1 MADKYCSTCFKTG
14 EELDEALQ
22 KALECNNNA
31 ERAEAARTAAEEAA
45 VRAEEAAE
53 RTEQG
58 GGSEDVAEL
67 TERVETL
74 EAQAEQLP
82 TVLSTLGDKVTACEA
97 TAGMAYEVAGR
108 AALRLN
114 ALEANTTSVD
124 MSAFDASGVIVE
136 TRENGI
142 VVTYS
147 MSFDENGNPTK
158 ITEVRSD
165 APDTTYV
172 TTLTW

>member
-14 EELDEALQ
+14 EELDAALM
-22 KALECNNNA
+22 KALECNDNA

-45 VRAEEAAE
+45 ARAEEAAE

-58 GGSEDVAEL
+58 GGSGDVAEL
-67 TERVETL
+67 TERVEAL
-74 EAQAEQLP
+74 EGQAEQLP
-82 TVLSTLGDKVTACEA
+82 TVLTALENKVTACET
-97 TAGMAYEVAGR
+97 TAGLAFETAGK

-136 TRENGI
+136 TLENGV
-142 VVTYS
+142 VVTYT
-147 MSFDENGNPTK
+147 MTFDENGNPTT
-158 ITEVRSD
+158 ITEVRSN